1 MTMLGLLGVKV
12 QEEQIE
18 KTISVILRLPGLF
31 LLDHW
36 CQSSSTE
43 IWGKVVD
50 SPDLISAVV
59 SPISKYKVILCLVFA

>member
-1 MTMLGLLGVKV
+1 MLGLLGVKV
-12 QEEQIE
+12 HEEQIE

-36 CQSSSTE
+36 FQSSSTE

-50 SPDLISAVV
+50 SPDLLSAVV
-59 SPISKYKVILCLVFA
+59 SPISKYEVILCLVFA